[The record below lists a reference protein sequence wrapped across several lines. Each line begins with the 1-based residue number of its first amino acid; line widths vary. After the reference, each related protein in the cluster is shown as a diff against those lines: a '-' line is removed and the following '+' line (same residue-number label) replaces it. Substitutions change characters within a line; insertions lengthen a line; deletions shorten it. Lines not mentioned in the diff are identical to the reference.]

1 MVDIGVINTKINLI
15 DYGTT
20 TAPKLNFANGYFSN
34 VSGIN
39 PFLEKQVTVIAVL
52 KQKVLSE
59 TITFRLQSAFML
71 QLIGLKIKT
80 LQANFGDG
88 TQYNLIV
95 NQIVSTTTPSINY
108 TASGTKQIVF
118 TVTYED
124 NTVEVLNSSIEVLPY
139 DYGSSA
145 RIAAVFDPIDDFV
158 GSNGIVAG
166 SPENTIPFMGY
177 NDTVATKGILEYR
190 TYYNTVTNTEGMVAK
205 INKPVI
211 ILDGYDPG
219 DVRKI
224 YDRSI
229 GYDSSKS
236 SLYELMA
243 FNNDGNP
250 DNFIEKLRP
259 LGFDVT
265 LVNFPNGADYV
276 ERNAMA
282 LVALLKRENQKLAA
296 NGSTGNITIIGPSM
310 GGLVSRYALAYME
323 KNNIS
328 HNTRLWVSFDSPHL
342 GANIPIGAQE
352 NIYFFGYTGKQEL
365 AKVKFDENFRS
376 PAARQM
382 LIEQLDGK
390 HEAFPYPSSLWVGG
404 SVGQNNSSPFRQ
416 IFQNNLETNG
426 LSGSNGFPQNLRK
439 IAVINGTANGT
450 KTHTEGQMFL
460 EMAAFKRVFGIKLK
474 VATIEDRFL
483 STPNTWS
490 KTFAGRTTLKGFA
503 YVSVINSSINRLNTN
518 PRGSMDNVQGGTFN
532 TADVIEEAFTP
543 GLEDEASFHEW
554 RTNLH
559 IHDFIPS
566 VSALAFKNPN
576 FDWSSAINRNLVC
589 DPINKEIPFD
599 TYFVPSSNEDHV
611 KVTTQNANWLLKEIQ
626 GQSQV
631 PSFPVEVS
639 QLTGAPSVCLNVN
652 STYQFSDIC
661 KVPSAVTWKVSPNIQ
676 IVSSNSYSL
685 IVKGTS
691 NGTGTITATF

>member
-1 MVDIGVINTKINLI
+1 MT
-15 DYGTT
+15 
-20 TAPKLNFANGYFSN
+20 FANGYFSN
-34 VSGIN
+34 VSGVN
-39 PFLEKQVTVIAVL
+39 PFLEKQVTVIAPL
-52 KQKVLSE
+52 KQKVFSG
-59 TITFRLQSAFML
+59 TITFRLQSSFML

-88 TQYNLIV
+88 TQYNLIA
-95 NQIVSTTTPSINY
+95 NQIVSTSIPSIDY
-108 TASGTKQIVF
+108 TTSGTKQIVF

-124 NTVEVLNSSIEVLPY
+124 DTTEVLNSSIEVLPY
-139 DYGSSA
+139 YRGSSA
-145 RIAAVFDPIDDFV
+145 RNAAVFNPIDDFV

-166 SPENTIPFMGY
+166 SPENTIPFIGY
-177 NDTVATKGILEYR
+177 NETVSTKGTLEYR

-219 DVRKI
+219 DGRKI
-224 YDRSI
+224 YSGST
-229 GYDSSKS
+229 GYDAYKK
-236 SLYELMA
+236 SLYELMDYDHDS
-243 FNNDGNP
+243 NILTDP
-250 DNFIEKLRP
+250 ISLVEQLRP

-323 KNNIS
+323 KNNIP

-342 GANIPIGAQE
+342 GANIPIAAQE

-390 HEAFPYPSSLWVGG
+390 HEVFPYPSSLWVGG

-416 IFQNNLETNG
+416 IFQTSLETNG

-450 KTHTEGQMFL
+450 KTHIEEQLFL

-483 STPNTWS
+483 SIPNTWS

-543 GLEDEASFHEW
+543 GLEDAASFHEW

-566 VSALAFKNPN
+566 VSSLAFKNPN

-589 DPINKEIPFD
+589 DPSNKEIPFD

-611 KVTTQNANWLLKEIQ
+611 KVTAENANWLLKEIQ
-626 GQSQV
+626 GIPQV
-631 PSFPVEVS
+631 PSFPVQAN
-639 QLTGAPSVCLNVN
+639 QLTGA
-652 STYQFSDIC
+652 
-661 KVPSAVTWKVSPNIQ
+661 
-676 IVSSNSYSL
+676 
-685 IVKGTS
+685 
-691 NGTGTITATF
+691 